1 MLRPEVAAQGAR
13 RAGPE
18 EMAACL
24 LHGVVKAQRA
34 NVDVPLAFRL
44 AFLVQVMAVPPDPRC
59 GLGELRGR

>member
-1 MLRPEVAAQGAR
+1 
-13 RAGPE
+13 
-18 EMAACL
+18 MAACL